1 MLNGFGTIV
10 NALSKRVKPYLPQI
24 CGTILWR
31 LNNKSAKVRQQA
43 ADLISRIAVVMKT
56 CQEEKLMGHLGVVLY
71 EYLGE
76 EYPEVLGSILGA
88 LKGIVNVIGMTKMNP
103 PIKDLLPR
111 LTPILK
117 NRHEK
122 VQENCIDLVGR
133 IADRGPEYVSARE
146 WMRICFEL
154 LELLKAHKKAIRRA
168 AVNTFGYIAKAIGP
182 HDVLA
187 TLLNNLKVQER
198 QNRVCTTVAIAI
210 VAETCSPF
218 TVLPGLMNEYR
229 VPELNVQNGV
239 LKSLSFLFEYIGEM
253 GKDYIYAVTPL
264 LEDALMDRDLVHR
277 QTACAAIKHMSLGVF
292 GFGCEDALTHLM
304 NFVWPNVF
312 ENSPHL
318 VQAFMD
324 AVDGMRVSLGP
335 LAILSYVLQGLFHPA
350 RKVRE
355 VYWKI
360 YNNMYIGSQDTLVAG
375 YSRINND
382 AKNIYARYELDYVL

>member
-1 MLNGFGTIV
+1 MIIILPQDVVMLNGFGTIV
-10 NALSKRVKPYLPQI
+10 NALGKRVKPYLPQI

-88 LKGIVNVIGMTKMNP
+88 LKAIVNVIGMTKMNP

-168 AVNTFGYIAKAIGP
+168 AVNT
-182 HDVLA
+182 
-187 TLLNNLKVQER
+187 
-198 QNRVCTTVAIAI
+198 
-210 VAETCSPF
+210 
-218 TVLPGLMNEYR
+218 
-229 VPELNVQNGV
+229 
-239 LKSLSFLFEYIGEM
+239 
-253 GKDYIYAVTPL
+253 
-264 LEDALMDRDLVHR
+264 
-277 QTACAAIKHMSLGVF
+277 
-292 GFGCEDALTHLM
+292 
-304 NFVWPNVF
+304 
-312 ENSPHL
+312 
-318 VQAFMD
+318 
-324 AVDGMRVSLGP
+324 
-335 LAILSYVLQGLFHPA
+335 
-350 RKVRE
+350 
-355 VYWKI
+355 
-360 YNNMYIGSQDTLVAG
+360 
-375 YSRINND
+375 
-382 AKNIYARYELDYVL
+382 